1 MLLGAAG
8 LVDRT
13 PLLLFKA
20 AEGAALVGVL
30 VLDQAVD
37 FAAFVPF
44 WQVLGDRKTF
54 RITEE

>member
-1 MLLGAAG
+1 MLLRAAG
-8 LVDRT
+8 LVDRSA
-13 PLLLFKA
+13 LLLFEA
-20 AEGAALVGVL
+20 AEGAAFVGVL